1 MISTAAGPVRRN
13 RHAARIPVSE
23 KGLVRFASILVQSDA
38 VRKLRTHGW
47 FAVGMFLILAF
58 PALAGE
64 KKIIAGYFPQ
74 WGVYTRNYHVT
85 NVPAARI
92 SHLIYAFAKPVYD
105 ELDDAG
111 SVVSSDIIADLENL
125 YPGDTT
131 NQPVRGN
138 FNQLARLKN
147 IYPHLR
153 TLISVGGWTLSDDFS
168 DIAASSNARST
179 FAASAVSFMTNY
191 GFDGID
197 LDWEFPVSGGKQ
209 GMMHRPEDDNNYVL
223 LSAAIR
229 LELDRQATIH
239 GRPYLLTATGGAA
252 YTSVTNRYRL
262 AEMAAY
268 LDWFNVM
275 AYNYSGDWSALS
287 GHGAPL
293 YANPAAEVPDFN
305 IDRTV
310 QAYFDAGVAPEK
322 MVLGMSFVGFGL
334 KEVGTNAGGLF
345 QPHGGAGDEGS
356 WGPGFFDYRDLQNGI
371 RDHNYINEQGFVRY
385 WDSYSQVPYLFNA
398 TSHVFISYEDGRSIS
413 SKTKYAITNQMAGV
427 MFWGMDADTGDA
439 FLHTIINRLVY
450 PVRFRS
456 VTWTNSGPA
465 IQLGWYA
472 LTGQTY
478 TVEFRSNLLA
488 GDWGA
493 SSTMVNTSGIPVND
507 VAGADCYLDLVDTN
521 AFRLPEGFY
530 RILRTPVNDVP

>member
-345 QPHGGAGDEGS
+345 QPLDIIAFHRHWAAGNRPQSFDNTQLNGAQHFRAHGPATADLKEYVRDTGIVAGRSQCLFGGLCIFKDRFQH
-356 WGPGFFDYRDLQNGI
+356 PAGI
-371 RDHNYINEQGFVRY
+371 RILLRLKRRPHHRLLVLRKNGGRVNNCGFYFGLNGVH
-385 WDSYSQVPYLFNA
+385 WGFDNLFHLDS
-398 TSHVFISYEDGRSIS
+398 D
-413 SKTKYAITNQMAGV
+413 
-427 MFWGMDADTGDA
+427 
-439 FLHTIINRLVY
+439 
-450 PVRFRS
+450 
-456 VTWTNSGPA
+456 
-465 IQLGWYA
+465 
-472 LTGQTY
+472 
-478 TVEFRSNLLA
+478 
-488 GDWGA
+488 
-493 SSTMVNTSGIPVND
+493 
-507 VAGADCYLDLVDTN
+507 LDLS
-521 AFRLPEGFY
+521 
-530 RILRTPVNDVP
+530 